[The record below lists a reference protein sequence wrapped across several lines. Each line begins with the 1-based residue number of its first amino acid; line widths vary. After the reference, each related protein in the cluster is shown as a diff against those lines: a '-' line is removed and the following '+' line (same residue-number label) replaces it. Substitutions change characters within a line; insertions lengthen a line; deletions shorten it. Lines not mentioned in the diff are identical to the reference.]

1 MNSPHH
7 LLAITV
13 LSVLGTTGVAGATE
27 AAENAP
33 GDEVEYAVPG
43 DHTGD
48 VPTEISGM
56 SNVELADALQARFG
70 LRVMDA
76 ERWESSDLRSVLRG
90 ASTMPARLW
99 NAVDGPIEL
108 EYIERRCM
116 FSMGRYNDSCP
127 TFSDDGKRFFIYD
140 KAPLSGEGPVERLRM
155 LSSDEQRD
163 IELRRAVVH
172 LVMVQLDE
180 QFQWSRQRQW
190 RAINGWPDGGVQ
202 ALNRDPWGF
211 SRYLGMRSSRL
222 DLVTFAEEFFVR
234 PEDLLLERAEDDEE
248 SARRLEEID
257 PDQTVTCQQFT
268 RRRMLNRWLHELDD
282 QWSEPRRPLP
292 RREGEVLCPAFEDW
306 ARPGDLE
313 AFDILLADATADQP
327 ESLFGHLL
335 LHVRYSDGDQVHSQ
349 GFEPVYQFGAI
360 TDTDVDPVQYIT
372 RGLLGGFPSILELN
386 TFRGIDRL
394 FLQYQQRDIRRYRLR
409 LSDEQSRHVLER
421 VWEVERRIRYP
432 YLFLSDNCA
441 SFLLDLLAPAI
452 DVDMPERYG
461 TIVMPTDVLD
471 ILSEVDN
478 PQLDAGSDRRLL
490 EKRPEDL
497 RSNRQVA
504 EESVLQRRVLRD
516 QLVEELE
523 EDSERRRRFQDL
535 IDELESVKPQRRN
548 EAYRDVALLLDE
560 LLVER
565 PELAQEVIDFLYHS
579 VLIERYFVEMS
590 HFARR
595 SVYATARGEEAPRT
609 IEDILQRRREIY
621 RTEDMEA
628 RREAFNETTLEY
640 HRQIAEA
647 PDGELTPAQQEVIE
661 YDEQTQRA
669 YFSILDVQSSMIDD
683 HMPHWSGVQ
692 YLEARSRDYR
702 ERQQRIDELS
712 KGPSGRNRTRIGAG
726 FPDVTRWPSVRLS
739 YSMMEDRLGEIRR
752 RGYRGNL
759 GTRILGLDAAI
770 PTTGM
775 ALSSLQIDL
784 VLLEYASLRQVYGP
798 LRQGLLDRIGWSIDA
813 RLTHDGRRDL
823 WASAELTPSALIPI
837 FSNAEQVH
845 HLVAEAGLGVRYD
858 VYDDQNP
865 LLGATL
871 GLFGQVHL
879 YGDYSNVLR
888 FRARTGQFAGL
899 GPQWRYDVDARA
911 ESRHA
916 LFYVNERPLVIV
928 PFAEALWSTRDYRE
942 DAPAGGFRSWQFGL
956 DLELPL

>member
-1 MNSPHH
+1 MNSLHH
-7 LLAITV
+7 LLVVSV
-13 LSVLGTTGVAGATE
+13 LSALGTIGVAGVSE
-27 AAENAP
+27 AADNEP
-33 GDEVEYAVPG
+33 GDEVQYAVPG

-48 VPTEISGM
+48 APSEISGM
-56 SNVELADALQARFG
+56 SKVELTEALEARFP
-70 LRVMDA
+70 LRIVDSG
-76 ERWESSDLRSVLRG
+76 RWESSDLRSVLRG
-90 ASTMPARLW
+90 ASILPDGLW
-99 NAVDGPIEL
+99 EAVDGPIEL
-108 EYIERRCM
+108 EYVERRCM
-116 FSMGRYNDSCP
+116 FSMGRYNDACP
-127 TFSDDGKRFFIYD
+127 TFSDDGTRFFIYD
-140 KAPLSGEGPVERLRM
+140 KAPLSGEGPVERLEM

-180 QFQWSRQRQW
+180 IFEWSTQRQW

-234 PEDLLLERAEDDEE
+234 PEDLLLEGAEDDAE
-248 SARRLEEID
+248 SARRLEDVD

-268 RRRMLNRWLHELDD
+268 RRRMLNRWLSELDEH
-282 QWSEPRRPLP
+282 WSEPRRPLP
-292 RREGEVLCPAFEDW
+292 RRDDEALCPAFEDW
-306 ARPGDLE
+306 ARPEDLE
-313 AFDILLADATADQP
+313 AFDILLAAATADQP

-335 LHVRYSDGDQVHSQ
+335 LHVRYSDADQVHSQ

-409 LSDEQSRHVLER
+409 LSGDQSRQILER
-421 VWEVERRIRYP
+421 IWEAERRIRYP

-471 ILSEVDN
+471 ILSEIDN
-478 PQLDAGSDRRLL
+478 PQLDAGADRRLL

-504 EESVLQRRVLRD
+504 EESVLQRRVLREE
-516 QLVEELE
+516 LVDELE
-523 EDSERRRRFQDL
+523 EDSERRRRFQEL
-535 IDELESVKPQRRN
+535 IDELESVEPRHRN
-548 EAYRDVALLLDE
+548 EAYGEVAQLLDQI
-560 LLVER
+560 LVEQ
-565 PELAQEVIDFLYHS
+565 PDLAQKGIDFLYHS

-595 SVYATARGEEAPRT
+595 SVYATARGEEAPQT
-609 IEDILQRRREIY
+609 IDDILQRRREIY
-621 RTEDMEA
+621 QTEDMDA
-628 RREAFNETTLEY
+628 RQEAFNETTLEY
-640 HRQIAEA
+640 HQQLADA
-647 PDGELTPAQQEVIE
+647 PDEELTPDQQEVIE
-661 YDEQTQRA
+661 YDEYTQRA
-669 YFSILDVQSSMIDD
+669 YYSILDVQSSMIDD
-683 HMPHWSGVQ
+683 HMPQWSGVE
-692 YLEARSRDYR
+692 YLEERSREYR

-726 FPDVTRWPSVRLS
+726 LPDDAQWPSVRLS

-752 RGYRGNL
+752 RGYRGDL
-759 GTRILGLDAAI
+759 GTRILGLDATI
-770 PTTGM
+770 PTTGTP
-775 ALSSLQIDL
+775 LSSLQIDV
-784 VLLEYASLRQVYGP
+784 VLLKYASLRQVYGP
-798 LRQGLLDRIGWSIDA
+798 LRQGLLDRIGWSVDA

-845 HLVAEAGLGVRYD
+845 HLVAEAGLGARFD
-858 VYDDQNP
+858 VFDDQNP

-879 YGDYSNVLR
+879 YGDYANVLR
-888 FRARTGQFAGL
+888 VRARTGQFAGL
-899 GPQWRYDVDARA
+899 GPQWRYDVDLRA

-916 LFYVNERPLVIV
+916 LFYVNERPMVIV
-928 PFAEALWSTRDYRE
+928 PFAEALWTTRDYRE
-942 DAPAGGFRSWQFGL
+942 DAPSDGFRSWQFGI